1 MSALR
6 AVAAGFAFALVSV
19 LPAQAATVYKW
30 TNEQGVVQYTDAPPE
45 GRQFQ
50 KLDIGGGVARSGAS
64 ETEAPATAA
73 TDAAATPQS
82 ESMQRACE
90 AAQANVEKF
99 EQNQVVLM
107 DLDGDGQND
116 ELTPLQREEQLT
128 RNQNLVKRFCRA

>member
-6 AVAAGFAFALVSV
+6 AVAAGFTLALLSAV
-19 LPAQAATVYKW
+19 PAQAATVYKW
-30 TNEQGVVQYTDAPPE
+30 TNDQGVVQYTDAPPE

-50 KLDIGGGVARSGAS
+50 KLEIGGGVARSGTA

-90 AAQANVEKF
+90 AAQANVTKF
-99 EQNQVVLM
+99 EQNEVVLM

-128 RNQNLVKRFCRA
+128 RNQNLVKRFCKA